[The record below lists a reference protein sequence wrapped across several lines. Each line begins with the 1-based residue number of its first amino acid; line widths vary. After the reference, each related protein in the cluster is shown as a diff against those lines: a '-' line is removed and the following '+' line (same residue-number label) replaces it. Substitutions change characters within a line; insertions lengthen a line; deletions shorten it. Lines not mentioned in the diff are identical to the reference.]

1 MFEINNRFV
10 DLRIVEAKLV
20 RDLALNLTKD
30 IELLLPCYGNL
41 MENDIIACISFYVN
55 KNNSIISEL
64 EFYMCDIPG
73 LEIHLKGSNEEV
85 SLVEIVI
92 TKSTLPESKYDFV
105 SNLLLTII
113 KFYNGTLKIA
123 EFKESGQDSESLMDK
138 FVGTE
143 KPKRYDNFAG
153 IEFPTETT
161 HAILDSEELDPIEQ
175 KVMFTFDSNFLPLG
189 HVYASRLNHFM
200 TILRPLEFGHS
211 YNHMIGQC
219 VRNNNSGTIHFICNA
234 DKETITQLGLY
245 FIDCT
250 FITLQVLD
258 KNDDSNIAIVK
269 LMSTDTKIIPE
280 EQYRYVSNVILAITE
295 FYNGNIREAEFKG
308 DIGTEALIGLV
319 RSAILAMET
328 NETKAYKPTEPQF
341 TILDSEELHPLD
353 QHEVIQ
359 LEYLQSSL
367 DLLKRLHL
375 EDKDKEKG
383 YSDGQIALYDA
394 TLNNMKHVIKS
405 LLGK

>member
-30 IELLLPCYGNL
+30 IELLLPCYSHL
-41 MENDIIACISFYVN
+41 MENDIIACISFYIN
-55 KNNSIISEL
+55 KENSIFSEL
-64 EFYMCDIPG
+64 KLYVCGIPG
-73 LEIHLKGSNEEV
+73 LEIHLKGSSKEI

-113 KFYNGTLKIA
+113 KFYNGSLKIA

-138 FVGTE
+138 FVSTE

-161 HAILDSEELDPIEQ
+161 HAILDSIRNSQIEDNTEYHKAKASIEE
-175 KVMFTFDSNFLPLG
+175 
-189 HVYASRLNHFM
+189 A
-200 TILRPLEFGHS
+200 
-211 YNHMIGQC
+211 
-219 VRNNNSGTIHFICNA
+219 
-234 DKETITQLGLY
+234 
-245 FIDCT
+245 
-250 FITLQVLD
+250 
-258 KNDDSNIAIVK
+258 
-269 LMSTDTKIIPE
+269 
-280 EQYRYVSNVILAITE
+280 
-295 FYNGNIREAEFKG
+295 
-308 DIGTEALIGLV
+308 
-319 RSAILAMET
+319 
-328 NETKAYKPTEPQF
+328 KAYKPTEPQF
-341 TILDSEELHPLD
+341 TILDTEELHPLD